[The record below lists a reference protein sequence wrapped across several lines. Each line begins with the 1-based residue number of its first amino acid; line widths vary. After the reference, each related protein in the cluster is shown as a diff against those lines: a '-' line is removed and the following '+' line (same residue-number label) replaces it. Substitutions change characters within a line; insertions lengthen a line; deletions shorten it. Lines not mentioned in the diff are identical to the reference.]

1 MGAQKAL
8 MNIVGKNIANANTPG
23 YSRQRLGITSSH
35 IEGTAIDV
43 GTIKS
48 VRAMQIQKSLLGSA
62 QGYGFQNAK
71 VSVLQLAEPG
81 LNDLDG
87 VGVSAAMEGFFTAIG
102 GLAGNPVGSAERE
115 SVLGKAS
122 ALATAIKTAA
132 VSLSD
137 AQNAAEKEASLVAS
151 DINSMTK
158 EIANLNKSIAMA
170 QANPGSAEDLVDQ
183 RNLLLKKLAGQV
195 DVQVVSKDD
204 GSVSVFMGSG
214 RALVLGDSSNVVAVA
229 GGGSDPLS
237 LTVSSPGGD
246 PVGSATIPG
255 GRIGGLFTARDVT
268 LAKAVTELDQM
279 AFDLASKVNGV
290 HKSGFG
296 LDGSTGVELFAEP
309 LAVKGAASQLAL
321 SADIVG
327 HPEKLAAALDAD
339 MLPGDD
345 ANIQALLD
353 IGVDK
358 VVAGETKTLSGAW
371 DGVVAAVA
379 HGLSDAMA
387 QSEAQANRLNHFEA
401 IDLSES
407 GVALHEEMTMLT
419 QAERAFQAVSKV
431 IATANQL
438 YDTVLRM
445 V

>member
-1 MGAQKAL
+1 
-8 MNIVGKNIANANTPG
+8 
-23 YSRQRLGITSSH
+23 
-35 IEGTAIDV
+35 
-43 GTIKS
+43 
-48 VRAMQIQKSLLGSA
+48 
-62 QGYGFQNAK
+62 
-71 VSVLQLAEPG
+71 
-81 LNDLDG
+81 
-87 VGVSAAMEGFFTAIG
+87 
-102 GLAGNPVGSAERE
+102 
-115 SVLGKAS
+115 
-122 ALATAIKTAA
+122 
-132 VSLSD
+132 
-137 AQNAAEKEASLVAS
+137 
-151 DINSMTK
+151 
-158 EIANLNKSIAMA
+158 
-170 QANPGSAEDLVDQ
+170 
-183 RNLLLKKLAGQV
+183 
-195 DVQVVSKDD
+195 
-204 GSVSVFMGSG
+204 
-214 RALVLGDSSNVVAVA
+214 
-229 GGGSDPLS
+229 
-237 LTVSSPGGD
+237 
-246 PVGSATIPG
+246 
-255 GRIGGLFTARDVT
+255 
-268 LAKAVTELDQM
+268 M